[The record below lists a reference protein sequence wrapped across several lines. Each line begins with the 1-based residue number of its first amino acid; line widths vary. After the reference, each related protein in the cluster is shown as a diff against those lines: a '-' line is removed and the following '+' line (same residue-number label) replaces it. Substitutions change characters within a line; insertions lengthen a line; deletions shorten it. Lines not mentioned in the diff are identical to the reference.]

1 MAIDAEFIADRSR
14 LRRKLTFWRVAAI
27 LVLVLAVIAGGLM
40 ATGGS
45 GRFGD
50 ARPQIARIS
59 VGGFIAGDQRMTD
72 LFKRVGETASVKGVV
87 IAINSPGG
95 TTTGSE
101 ELFHGIQDLASK
113 KPLVA
118 FVDGTA
124 ASGAYIT
131 ALAADRIVARETSIV
146 GSIGVLFQYPDFSGI
161 LGKVGVG
168 IEEVKSSPLKAEP
181 SGFHPTT
188 PEARAVLQ
196 SVVNDTYT
204 WFKNL
209 VAERRKMTPAEVAAV
224 SDGRIFSARQGIAL
238 KLVDQLG
245 VERDAV
251 AWMERDRGVAKDLP
265 VRDWKPRGASDFTLW
280 SSAAFGA
287 DLIGFGGLANA
298 LRRAGNADS
307 AMKLDGLLAVWQPAQ
322 LDR

>member
-1 MAIDAEFIADRSR
+1 MAIDAEMIADRSR
-14 LRRKLTFWRVAAI
+14 LRRKLSFWRVAAI
-27 LVLVLAVIAGGLM
+27 LVLVLAVIAGGLV
-40 ATGGS
+40 T
-45 GRFGD
+45 
-50 ARPQIARIS
+50 ARIS

-87 IAINSPGG
+87 ISISSPGG

-101 ELFHGIQDLASK
+101 ELFHGIRELAAK

-131 ALAADRIVARETSIV
+131 AIAADRIVARETAIV

-161 LGKVGVG
+161 LGKVGIGV
-168 IEEVKSSPLKAEP
+168 EEVKSSPLKAEP

-196 SVVNDTYT
+196 SVVNDTYA

-209 VAERRKMTPAEVAAV
+209 VAERRKMSPAEVAAV
-224 SDGRIFSARQGIAL
+224 SDGRIFSARQGVTL

-251 AWMERDRGVAKDLP
+251 AWMEAERGVAKNLP
-265 VRDWKPRGASDFTLW
+265 VQDWKPTGPSGFALW

-287 DLIGFGGLANA
+287 DLLGFDSLANA
-298 LRRAGNADS
+298 LRRAGSVEA
-307 AMKLDGLLAVWQPAQ
+307 AVKLDGLLAVWQPSHT
-322 LDR
+322 DR